1 MSSTAQNA
9 SPDAPAEGLDPLVA
23 AAATLAAQAVLDRKG
38 EGLTVLDVSGRTS
51 VCDALVLATGS
62 HARHVS
68 AIADGVIRAWKAEKG
83 SPPLGVEGT
92 ETGRWVL
99 IDLGDVVVHLF
110 DGPMRGYYDLDGL
123 WMDARVVPLDEL
135 GLEDHTPEDD
145 GDDDDDWGD
154 DYGFDLG

>member
-1 MSSTAQNA
+1 MSSTAQ
-9 SPDAPAEGLDPLVA
+9 PAPAPASKEALHPIVA
-23 AAATLAAQAVLDRKG
+23 ATATLAAKAVLDRKG
-38 EGLTVLDVSGRTS
+38 EALTVLDVSGRTS
-51 VCDALVLATGS
+51 VCDALILATGS

-68 AIADGVIRAWKAEKG
+68 AIADGVIRAWKGEKG

-123 WMDARVVPLDEL
+123 WMDARQVPLEEL
-135 GLEDHTPEDD
+135 GLEEHVVEEEEE
-145 GDDDDDWGD
+145 DDDWDD